1 MAAIITIEHLGYDF
15 GEGPVL
21 NDVNLNIEAGDFV
34 AVIGA
39 NGAGKS
45 TLLRLLAHILRP
57 TTGFITL
64 YGQPLNEFKD
74 WQKIGYVPQN
84 PGRQQRSFPISVR
97 EVVALGRLDG
107 RSLLQRFND
116 QDEAAVAKIIEQFS

>member
-21 NDVNLNIEAGDFV
+21 TDVNLNIEAGDFV

-57 TTGFITL
+57 TTGFITSSAS
-64 YGQPLNEFKD
+64 P
-74 WQKIGYVPQN
+74 
-84 PGRQQRSFPISVR
+84 
-97 EVVALGRLDG
+97 
-107 RSLLQRFND
+107 
-116 QDEAAVAKIIEQFS
+116 